1 MPNLDRN
8 QLIEARVQYGSLARK
23 WNPQMSLYI
32 WKKSSR
38 THIIDLQKIIA
49 SCQELGKYV
58 ESLLD
63 KGKTILFLS
72 TKKQVAGIIKE
83 QAMRC
88 GMPYIA
94 NKWKGGFLTNFEEI
108 KKKLK
113 ELQGLNSFFQKDTY
127 KNLIKKEQVILEK
140 RRNKLNSIYEGV
152 INLQKKPSALFII
165 GLDKEKTAFREA
177 KKIGI
182 PVIAICNTNCDPRL
196 VDYVIPGNDRDEKSI
211 SFFANLVTETII
223 KAKKN
228 EAINSTESTEKEE
241 GRKTKKVFNS

>member
-1 MPNLDRN
+1 MENTPNLDRN
-8 QLIEARVQYGSLARK
+8 QLIKAGVQYGSLARK
-23 WNPQMSLYI
+23 WNPQMRPYI

-38 THIIDLQKIIA
+38 THVIDLQKIIT

-63 KGKTILFLS
+63 KGKIILFLS

-83 QAMRC
+83 QATRC

-113 ELQGLNSFFQKDTY
+113 ELQGLNSFLQKDTF
-127 KNLIKKEQVILEK
+127 KNLIKKEQVTLEK
-140 RRNKLNSIYEGV
+140 RRDKLNSIYEGV

-165 GLDKEKTAFREA
+165 GLDKGKTAFREA
-177 KKIGI
+177 KKTGT
-182 PVIAICNTNCDPRL
+182 PVIAICSTNCDPRL

-211 SFFANLVTETII
+211 SFFANLVADTII
-223 KAKKN
+223 KAKKKN
-228 EAINSTESTEKEE
+228 EARNSAESVEKEE
-241 GRKTKKVFNS
+241 RKKDL